1 MDITYCYEE
10 CEKGQEFAR
19 KAIHECESAF
29 DAAFDF
35 RMFTKECF
43 NTCPYKEFH
52 KEEKSND

>member
-1 MDITYCYEE
+1 MDITYCYEK
-10 CEKGQEFAR
+10 CIKGREFAE
-19 KAIHECESAF
+19 KAIWECESAF

-52 KEEKSND
+52 KESKNEN